1 MIIVIDIITGIS
13 NIEAVNLLQNTDL
26 NKKVDQKIITLNETE
41 IEKHKFH
48 QHKNSVLIYD
58 VNMNKT

>member
-26 NKKVDQKIITLNETE
+26 TEKV
-41 IEKHKFH
+41 KH
-48 QHKNSVLIYD
+48 
-58 VNMNKT
+58 

>member
-26 NKKVDQKIITLNETE
+26 TE
-41 IEKHKFH
+41 NVEH
-48 QHKNSVLIYD
+48 
-58 VNMNKT
+58 

>member
-26 NKKVDQKIITLNETE
+26 TEKVE
-41 IEKHKFH
+41 H
-48 QHKNSVLIYD
+48 
-58 VNMNKT
+58 